1 MRAGALLKPILPMVP
16 PADKSYPI
24 HIFSSN
30 MTGGYA
36 PTRAFMLVVS
46 PNALRRLLLAPW
58 MESQL
63 EKDPTKGMG
72 AVAATLGGRLRLLIE
87 RFLSSENG
95 SLMKLDRL
103 RFFSGRTRSSLSSNR
118 CPRSV
123 ASAATAGVEGYV
135 GTGFRYEEAAHDDPR
150 LVIGR

>member
-1 MRAGALLKPILPMVP
+1 
-16 PADKSYPI
+16 
-24 HIFSSN
+24 
-30 MTGGYA
+30 
-36 PTRAFMLVVS
+36 MLVVS

-63 EKDPTKGMG
+63 GKDPTEGMG

-103 RFFSGRTRSSLSSNR
+103 RCFSGRTRSLLSSDR

-123 ASAATAGVEGYV
+123 ASVAIAGAEGYV
-135 GTGFRYEEAAHDDPR
+135 GTGFRYEQAAHDDSR
-150 LVIGR
+150 LVTGR